1 MKVLITTVPFGDKNR
16 LPLDL
21 LKKSNIEYIINPL
34 NKKLNEEELIKM
46 IVDFDAIIAGTEKI
60 SEKVLNKANKLKHI
74 SKLNREEK
82 FSYIYN
88 NNIWGGDKNFN
99 SGSGSHNPNIIN
111 PYIKVIKEF
120 LKKQMLKFSMLS
132 VEAYLYKILG

>member
-46 IVDFDAIIAGTEKI
+46 IVDF
-60 SEKVLNKANKLKHI
+60 
-74 SKLNREEK
+74 
-82 FSYIYN
+82 F
-88 NNIWGGDKNFN
+88 
-99 SGSGSHNPNIIN
+99 
-111 PYIKVIKEF
+111 
-120 LKKQMLKFSMLS
+120 
-132 VEAYLYKILG
+132 

>member
-74 SKLNREEK
+74 SRVGIGLDSVDLLAAEK
-82 FSYIYN
+82 
-88 NNIWGGDKNFN
+88 KELK
-99 SGSGSHNPNIIN
+99 SHTH
-111 PYIKVIKEF
+111 
-120 LKKQMLKFSMLS
+120 QMYRHQLLQN
-132 VEAYLYKILG
+132 